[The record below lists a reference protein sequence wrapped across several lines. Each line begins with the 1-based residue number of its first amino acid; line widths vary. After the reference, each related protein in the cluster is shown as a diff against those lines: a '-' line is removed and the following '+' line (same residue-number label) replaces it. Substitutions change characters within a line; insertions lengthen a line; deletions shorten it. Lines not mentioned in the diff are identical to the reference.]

1 MRLAL
6 AVAAGGALGAMARHF
21 IGALALRLLGPHFP
35 WGTLTV
41 NVAGSFLMGALI
53 GMLALRGQASPL
65 LRAFLAV
72 GVLGGFTTFSS
83 FSLDAVALIER
94 RAHLAA
100 LGYVLAS
107 VLLSIGA
114 LFGGLRLVRLLA

>member
-1 MRLAL
+1 VRLAL
-6 AVAAGGALGAMARHF
+6 AVAAGGALGAVARHLT
-21 IGALALRLLGPHFP
+21 GLAALRLFGPHFP

-41 NVAGSFLMGALI
+41 NVLGSFLMGILV
-53 GMLALRGQASPL
+53 GVLALRGEASPL

-83 FSLDAVALIER
+83 FSLDAVTLIER
-94 RAHLAA
+94 RAYLAA

-107 VLLSIGA
+107 LLLSIGA
-114 LFGGLRLVRLLA
+114 LFGGLRLVRVLI

>member
-6 AVAAGGALGAMARHF
+6 AVAAGGALGAVARHLT
-21 IGALALRLLGPHFP
+21 GLAALRLLGPHFP

-41 NVAGSFLMGALI
+41 NILGSFLMGALI
-53 GMLALRGQASPL
+53 GALALRGHASPL

-83 FSLDAVALIER
+83 FSLDAVTLIER

-107 VLLSIGA
+107 VLLSIAA
-114 LFGGLRLVRLLA
+114 LIAGLRLIRLLA